1 MAEKLE
7 TTQIA
12 ADQKKNER
20 KSGKPAKTS
29 EMDTAAAAETTQ
41 VADQKKNERNS
52 GKPAETSEIDDSST
66 VDDTKNMDEA
76 YGWEKD
82 DVVDDGKH
90 ARKVRKWANNIIDN
104 ILK

>member
-1 MAEKLE
+1 LAEKLE

-20 KSGKPAKTS
+20 KSGKPAKAS
-29 EMDTAAAAETTQ
+29 EMDTAAAAETAP

-52 GKPAETSEIDDSST
+52 RNPAETCEIDDSSAA
-66 VDDTKNMDEA
+66 DDTKNMDEA
-76 YGWEKD
+76 YEWEKD

-90 ARKVRKWANNIIDN
+90 ARKVRK
-104 ILK
+104 